1 MEKRASSALTPRIA
15 LPALLVLSVLAGGCG
30 YHLVGTGGSY
40 LGPDLKTLYVSTFSN
55 QTQWSDMGQRLT
67 EAVTREWVRR
77 RRFQLV
83 DDKKKADLSLEGRIR
98 SVVVSPVQFDDSGRA
113 SKYQMTLTASMAM
126 YDVRGEKP
134 KLLWQD
140 KAFSRRTSYGVDP
153 RAADYFDRQMQAM
166 DVVSE
171 EYARSLVSTILEGF

>member
-1 MEKRASSALTPRIA
+1 MDEHNGSYLGVGLLLFLMMVLSSA
-15 LPALLVLSVLAGGCG
+15 CG
-30 YHLVGTGGSY
+30 YHLVGTSGGY
-40 LGPDLKTLYVSTFSN
+40 LGPELQTLYVSTFSN

-77 RRFQLV
+77 RRFRLV
-83 DDKKKADLSLEGRIR
+83 DHKKKADLSLEGRITA
-98 SVVVSPVQFDDSGRA
+98 VVVSPVQFDESGRA
-113 SKYQMTLTASMAM
+113 SKYQMTLIASMAL

-140 KAFSRRTSYGVDP
+140 KSFSRRTSYVVDP
-153 RAADYFDRQMQAM
+153 RAADYFDRQTQAM

>member
-1 MEKRASSALTPRIA
+1 MEERTCPGHGLR
-15 LPALLVLSVLAGGCG
+15 VLFPVLAILGILGASCG
-30 YHLVGTGGSY
+30 YHLAGTGSTF
-40 LGPDLKTLYVSTFSN
+40 LGPQFKTLYVSTFSN

-83 DDKKKADLSLEGRIR
+83 DDKEHADLSLEGRITA
-98 SVVVSPVQFDDSGRA
+98 VVVSPVQFDSSGRA
-113 SKYQMTLTASMAM
+113 SKYQLTLIASMAL
-126 YDVRGEKP
+126 YDVRSEKP

-140 KAFSRRTSYGVDP
+140 KSFSRRTSYSVDP
-153 RAADYFDRQMQAM
+153 RAADYFDRQMEAM
-166 DVVSE
+166 DVVAE

>member
-1 MEKRASSALTPRIA
+1 MFRSWDRRVW
-15 LPALLVLSVLAGGCG
+15 LVLTLLLGSLTSSCG
-30 YHLVGTGGSY
+30 YHLVGTKGSY
-40 LGPDLKTLYVSTFSN
+40 LGPELKTLYVSTFSN
-55 QTQWSDMGQRLT
+55 QTQFSDMGQRLT

-83 DDKKKADLSLEGRIR
+83 DDKKKADLSLEGRIV
-98 SVVVSPVQFDDSGRA
+98 SVNVSPVQFDDAGRA
-113 SKYQMTLTASMAM
+113 SKYQMTLVAAMAL

-140 KAFSRRTSYGVDP
+140 KGFSRRTSYGVDP

-166 DVVSE
+166 DILSE
-171 EYARSLVSTILEGF
+171 DYARALVSTILEGF